1 MPTRFRRYDSEQPLL
16 PPPDLREWL
25 PDNHLGASYPG
36 YSGAARSVGVLCAV
50 CRRWLAQHAHLLS
63 NRSRLLSK
71 HRIRVRKRLH
81 AGSITASIAE
91 IPFRIKSRAE
101 IFKIQR

>member
-16 PPPDLREWL
+16 PPPNLREWL
-25 PDNHLGASYPG
+25 PDSHLALHIR

-50 CRRWLAQHAHLLS
+50 CRRWLAQHAHLPS
-63 NRSRLLSK
+63 NHSRLLSK
-71 HRIRVRKRLH
+71 HRIHACKRLH
-81 AGSITASIAE
+81 ANSVPASIAE
-91 IPFRIKSRAE
+91 IPFRIKSRGG

>member
-25 PDNHLGASYPG
+25 
-36 YSGAARSVGVLCAV
+36 
-50 CRRWLAQHAHLLS
+50 
-63 NRSRLLSK
+63 
-71 HRIRVRKRLH
+71 H
-81 AGSITASIAE
+81 AGSIPASIAE

-101 IFKIQR
+101 IFKI